1 MIRKILLPVILV
13 LALFPTMALA
23 VPSPIEHDQGLE
35 HQMEL
40 LDMSAVQDFINRLD
54 GEMEQALPAL
64 DFQDT
69 VWKLVKRELDWR
81 PGEVFGNVLQYIF
94 REVVANFSLLGKL
107 VILAVICAVLQ
118 NLTAAFERNSTGQL
132 TYMVTYLVLISLALG
147 SFAFAVQAAREV
159 VDNMVMFMQALLPLL
174 LTLLVA
180 VGGVASA
187 AIFHPVVL
195 ITVTTAGTLVKN
207 VVLPLI
213 FFATVLDITS
223 HLSERFQVS
232 QLAGLMKTVA
242 MSMLGLFSTL
252 FLGVLAIQGV
262 AGAVGDSLAIRT
274 AKFATDTF
282 IPVVGGMFSDAL
294 EAVVSSS
301 LLIKNAIGITGAL
314 VILLML
320 AIPLLKILAMAFI
333 YKLAGALIQPVGDSR
348 LGQCLD
354 KLGNSLI
361 TIFAAV
367 ATVGLLFFFAV
378 TIVVGIGN
386 FTVMLR

>member
-1 MIRKILLPVILV
+1 MLRKILLPVVLV
-13 LALFPTMALA
+13 LFLFPAMALA
-23 VPSPIEHDQGLE
+23 VPSPNEQDRGLE
-35 HQMEL
+35 QQMEL
-40 LDMSAVQDFINRLD
+40 LDMSSVQEFINRLD
-54 GEMEQALPAL
+54 GEMEQAMPGL
-64 DFQDT
+64 DFRDT
-69 VWKLVKRELDWR
+69 VWKLVKRDIDWR
-81 PGEVFGNVLQYIF
+81 PGEIFGSVLQYIF

-118 NLTAAFERNSTGQL
+118 NLTAAFERSSTGQL

-159 VDNMVMFMQALLPLL
+159 VDNMVVFMQALLPLL

-195 ITVTTAGTLVKN
+195 VTVTTVATLVKN

-213 FFATVLDITS
+213 FLATVLEITS

-242 MSMLGLFSTL
+242 MGMLGLFSTL
-252 FLGVLAIQGV
+252 FMGVLAIQGV

-274 AKFATDTF
+274 AKFATDAF

-294 EAVVSSS
+294 EAMVSSS
-301 LLIKNAIGITGAL
+301 LLIKNAVGITGAL
-314 VILLML
+314 AILLML
-320 AIPLLKILAMAFI
+320 AIPLLKILSMAFI
-333 YKLAGALIQPVGDSR
+333 YKLAGALIQPVGDNR
-348 LGQCLD
+348 LGQSLD
-354 KLGNSLI
+354 KLGNGLI

-367 ATVGLLFFFAV
+367 ATVGLLFFFTV